1 MRNPTDVL
9 NSLSDKSKNPEYRF
23 QRLYRNLYN
32 PDFYLLAYKNIYAN
46 GGSMTPGVNGIT
58 IDGMSSQRIAKLIES
73 LKDRSYQPNPARRT
87 YIAKKNNPAKKRP
100 LGIPSGDDKLVQEV
114 IRMLLESIYEPN
126 FSDASHG
133 FRPQRSCHTAL
144 TKIQKT
150 FTGAKWFVEGDI
162 KACFDSFDHHVLIDI
177 LRKRI
182 DDEAF
187 ISLMWKILK
196 AGYMEQWQ
204 YHMTYSGTPQGSG
217 MSPIL
222 ANIYLNE
229 LDRYMGEYKARFYK
243 PTRTAN
249 PAHRNMASRI
259 FYYKAKNDKVWD
271 DLSVEEKKEC
281 ARTLRQM
288 RSEQRKLPTHPVQE
302 TSYKAIQYVRYADD
316 FIVGVIGSHE
326 DAKKLKQDLT
336 VFLKEKLG
344 LTLSTEKTK
353 ITNTA
358 ENARFLG
365 YDISVS
371 RSQDIKRLKNGK
383 RQRVY
388 SGVVQLRMPLEKWTA
403 KLLEYG
409 AIRIKKDESG
419 KERWKTMPRGKL
431 INRTDIEILSRY
443 NSEIRGLYNY
453 YAIAGNVSTLNHF
466 SSRMKYSMLKT
477 FGSKYRCKVRKIK
490 ERYVKNGEF
499 TVAYKTKSGMK
510 ESVYYHDG
518 FRKKTEP
525 ALGQVDMLDIYKK
538 YDKPNSLAIRL
549 HTNKCELC
557 GMDCDGLEMHQVR
570 RLKDL
575 NGEQEWERIM
585 LQRRRKTL
593 AVCPS
598 CHIEIHNSMKS

>member
-133 FRPQRSCHTAL
+133 FRPQKSCHTAL

-187 ISLMWKILK
+187 ISLMWKFLK

-249 PAHRNMASRI
+249 PAHRNMASKI

-557 GMDCDGLEMHQVR
+557 GTDCDGLEMHQVR

-575 NGEQEWERIM
+575 NGEQEWGRIM

>member
-133 FRPQRSCHTAL
+133 FRPQKSCHTAL

-187 ISLMWKILK
+187 ISLMWKFLK

-249 PAHRNMASRI
+249 PAHRNMASKI

-281 ARTLRQM
+281 ARTLRQI

>member
-126 FSDASHG
+126 LSDASHG
-133 FRPQRSCHTAL
+133 FRPQKSCHTAL

-187 ISLMWKILK
+187 ISLMWKFLK

-249 PAHRNMASRI
+249 PAHRNMASKI

-557 GMDCDGLEMHQVR
+557 GTDCDGLEMHQVR

-575 NGEQEWERIM
+575 NGEQEWGRIM

>member
-9 NSLSDKSKNPEYRF
+9 NSLSDKSKNPKYRF

-133 FRPQRSCHTAL
+133 FRPQKSCHTAL

-177 LRKRI
+177 LHKRI

-187 ISLMWKILK
+187 ISLMWKFLK

-249 PAHRNMASRI
+249 PAHRNMASKI

-466 SSRMKYSMLKT
+466 SSRMKYSMFKT

>member
-100 LGIPSGDDKLVQEV
+100 LGIPSGNDKLVQEV

-133 FRPQRSCHTAL
+133 FRPQKSCHTAL

-187 ISLMWKILK
+187 ISLMWKFLK

-249 PAHRNMASRI
+249 PAHRNMASKI

>member
-133 FRPQRSCHTAL
+133 FRPQKSCHTAL

-187 ISLMWKILK
+187 ISLMWKFLK

-249 PAHRNMASRI
+249 PAHRNMASKI

-336 VFLKEKLG
+336 AFLKEKLG
-344 LTLSTEKTK
+344 LTLSAEKTK
-353 ITNTA
+353 ITNTV

-371 RSQDIKRLKNGK
+371 R
-383 RQRVY
+383 
-388 SGVVQLRMPLEKWTA
+388 
-403 KLLEYG
+403 
-409 AIRIKKDESG
+409 
-419 KERWKTMPRGKL
+419 
-431 INRTDIEILSRY
+431 RT
-443 NSEIRGLYNY
+443 
-453 YAIAGNVSTLNHF
+453 
-466 SSRMKYSMLKT
+466 SS
-477 FGSKYRCKVRKIK
+477 V
-490 ERYVKNGEF
+490 
-499 TVAYKTKSGMK
+499 
-510 ESVYYHDG
+510 
-518 FRKKTEP
+518 
-525 ALGQVDMLDIYKK
+525 
-538 YDKPNSLAIRL
+538 
-549 HTNKCELC
+549 
-557 GMDCDGLEMHQVR
+557 
-570 RLKDL
+570 
-575 NGEQEWERIM
+575 
-585 LQRRRKTL
+585 
-593 AVCPS
+593 
-598 CHIEIHNSMKS
+598 

>member
-133 FRPQRSCHTAL
+133 FRPQKSCHTAL

-187 ISLMWKILK
+187 ISLMWKFLK

-229 LDRYMGEYKARFYK
+229 LDRYMWEYKARFYK

-249 PAHRNMASRI
+249 PAHRNMASKI

-336 VFLKEKLG
+336 AFLKEKLG

>member
-133 FRPQRSCHTAL
+133 FRPQKSCHTAL

-177 LRKRI
+177 LHKRI

-187 ISLMWKILK
+187 ISLMWKFLK

-249 PAHRNMASRI
+249 PAHRNMASKI

-336 VFLKEKLG
+336 AFLKEKLG

-431 INRTDIEILSRY
+431 INRTDTEILSRY

-557 GMDCDGLEMHQVR
+557 GTDCDGLEMHQVR

>member
-87 YIAKKNNPAKKRP
+87 YIAKKNNPVKKRP

-133 FRPQRSCHTAL
+133 FRPQKSCHTAL

-187 ISLMWKILK
+187 ISLMWKFLK

-229 LDRYMGEYKARFYK
+229 LDRYMWEYKARFYK

-249 PAHRNMASRI
+249 PAHRNMASKI

-538 YDKPNSLAIRL
+538 YDKSNSLAIRL

>member
-114 IRMLLESIYEPN
+114 IRMLMESIYEPN

-133 FRPQRSCHTAL
+133 FRPQKSCHTAL

-187 ISLMWKILK
+187 ISLMWKFLK

-249 PAHRNMASRI
+249 PAHRNMASKI